1 MPLSWSGVTCCQS
14 LDAPDQQELP
24 GFAQWCKENPYF
36 IPLCSG
42 AFAGVASE
50 TLLFPLDCLKT
61 RLQSR
66 HGFIESGGFRNIY
79 RGVFISITAAAPAS
93 AIFFSTYET
102 AKKALMPFDKSNSV
116 LAYCGI
122 GLVAS
127 ILGELAADIWRVP
140 VDLVKQRQQAG
151 GGQRLGAV
159 VQGVVST
166 QGSIFVASLQASLL
180 RDVTH
185 SSLQFPMYE
194 YLKLVCANLNEI
206 SKDSLPTWQAASC
219 GTVAGVI
226 SAFLSTPLDVLRTR
240 LNLREDNLCPKSQHP
255 RPPPKKA
262 SQLLKEEALLVYKG
276 RGLMGF
282 FAGCTCR
289 AAWMGLGGFI
299 FLGSFELAK
308 KHLQVVDSQQEQ
320 IKPKAM
326 PVPAMPEPCP
336 ATLIPAVAPATAPA
350 VPPKSWSQNDRQLG
364 SEPPVLVSFSAGLL
378 AGIAV
383 DVPLHP
389 LDTLKTRVQS
399 REGFWPAGG
408 YRHLWSGLSAVL
420 AVSLPGSALFFVV
433 YESSRHFLERRIP
446 ATQHDKYKA
455 MSRDAVAASVAD
467 VIACVVRVP
476 CEVLKQRMQAL
487 GPCGVSLS
495 FTQTVSKVWAEGV
508 KGFFAGFAA
517 TAMREVPFALIQMPL
532 FEELKHNHPWAARAH
547 VEDNK
552 QRQGLIGM
560 HCGFVAGS
568 CAGLAT
574 TPLDAAKT
582 RIMLTEDP
590 RARLGLWR
598 TLGVM
603 SKECGMMGL
612 FKGTLPR
619 GLHSGLGGALWLGA
633 FEWTKLLLWPS
644 EDGRS
649 ERNDRATTALLHG
662 NIFQGT

>member
-1 MPLSWSGVTCCQS
+1 MDLH
-14 LDAPDQQELP
+14 QQELH
-24 GFAQWCKENPYF
+24 GFARWCKENPYF
-36 IPLCSG
+36 VPLCSG

-66 HGFIESGGFRNIY
+66 QGFIESGGFRNIY

-102 AKKALMPFDKSNSV
+102 TKNGLMPYDKSNSV
-116 LAYCGI
+116 LAYCSI

-127 ILGELAADIWRVP
+127 ILGELAAG
-140 VDLVKQRQQAG
+140 VKQRQQAG

-194 YLKLVCANLNEI
+194 YLKLWYANLNGI
-206 SKDSLPTWQAASC
+206 SKESLPTWQAASC
-219 GTVAGVI
+219 GTVAGVV

-240 LNLREDNLCPKSQHP
+240 LNLREDHLCATEMRK
-255 RPPPKKA
+255 RAPKKA

-276 RGLMGF
+276 RGFLGF

-308 KHLQVVDSQQEQ
+308 KHLQVPVKE
-320 IKPKAM
+320 M
-326 PVPAMPEPCP
+326 PNRKEALPVTPQPAALAASP
-336 ATLIPAVAPATAPA
+336 APVRKHEPA
-350 VPPKSWSQNDRQLG
+350 VPEKPAAAGTTSGSHRQLG

-408 YRHLWSGLSAVL
+408 YRSLWSGLSAVL

-433 YESSRHFLERRIP
+433 YESSRHCLERRIP
-446 ATQHDKYKA
+446 VTQHDKSMA

-467 VIACVVRVP
+467 VSACVVRVP

-487 GPCGVSLS
+487 GPCGVALS
-495 FTQTVSKVWAEGV
+495 FTQTVSKVWAEGI

-532 FEELKHNHPWAARAH
+532 FEELKHNHPWAARAQ
-547 VEDNK
+547 EEGNK
-552 QRQGLIGM
+552 QEQGLIGM

-590 RARLGLWR
+590 RLRLGLWR
-598 TLGVM
+598 TLGAM

-612 FKGTLPR
+612 FKGALPR

-633 FEWTKLLLWPS
+633 FEWTKLLLWPRGEQS
-644 EDGRS
+644 AS
-649 ERNDRATTALLHG
+649 LLHD
-662 NIFQGT
+662 NLFQGA